1 MGLLSVISSRK
12 EQHVV
17 VEKIELEKII
27 PDPQQPRKSFTGLEE
42 LAETIKTHGIQNPIH
57 VRKEN
62 EQYIIITGERRW
74 RACREH
80 TTLKTIPCF
89 VHGAEDQQ
97 TIRCLQLIENLQRAD
112 LQPLEEATSYQSL
125 LDSGEITQKELASAV
140 GVSETEISRTLKL
153 LHLVEAI
160 QQELANYP
168 EIAKSLLMEIAQ
180 EKDPERQK
188 EFWEKVKTGQ
198 IEKRAELR
206 RERQGLKK
214 KDLAQM
220 DAEEIWEVIKK
231 AVRTDKE
238 ILKKLINAAQFERLL
253 RQEREGT
260 PLQE

>member
-1 MGLLSVISSRK
+1 M
-12 EQHVV
+12 
-17 VEKIELEKII
+17 
-27 PDPQQPRKSFTGLEE
+27 
-42 LAETIKTHGIQNPIH
+42 
-57 VRKEN
+57 
-62 EQYIIITGERRW
+62 
-74 RACREH
+74 
-80 TTLKTIPCF
+80 
-89 VHGAEDQQ
+89 
-97 TIRCLQLIENLQRAD
+97 QLIENLQRED
-112 LQPLEEATSYQSL
+112 IKPLEEAAAYQSL
-125 LDSGEITQKELASAV
+125 LDSSEITQKELASAV

-160 QQELANYP
+160 QQELADYP
-168 EIAKSLLMEIAQ
+168 EIAKSLLVEIAQ
-180 EKDPERQK
+180 EKDTDRQR

-253 RQEREGT
+253 RQEREET
-260 PLQE
+260 PPPV